1 MKVFKKISKLIA
13 VALVQMLVVVQAFA
27 LDAQTIQN
35 MVTVDAS
42 NNLQCPQHPDIIP
55 YIKNGYSTNQ
65 GDLNLE
71 IQSTQTS
78 ATTKFHIAAGDINTV
93 ESLLTSADQSA
104 GDPNA
109 GVTGQNTEAQN
120 ILDEIAEKNHLSPN
134 YGDAATILA
143 SFIPYFNILLGLIT
157 TIVVLA
163 MSILTALDLCY
174 IAIPAMRNFM
184 SDKAA
189 EGNTV
194 VAKKDGNGGVKLR
207 FISDEAQYAVEQA
220 ANNQGSSPWG
230 MYFKSRI
237 LSYIFLAVAM
247 VILLTGNITII
258 TDLIVKLVSGIMSVL
273 QGLT

>member
-13 VALVQMLVVVQAFA
+13 VTLVQMLVVVQAFA

-134 YGDAATILA
+134 YGDAANILA
-143 SFIPYFNILLGLIT
+143 PFVPYFNILLGLIT

-189 EGNTV
+189 EGNTAV
-194 VAKKDGNGGVKLR
+194 VKKDGNGGVKLR

>member
-1 MKVFKKISKLIA
+1 
-13 VALVQMLVVVQAFA
+13 MLVVVQAFA

-55 YIKNGYSTNQ
+55 YIKNGYSTTQ

-78 ATTKFHIAAGDINTV
+78 ATTKFHIAAADINTV

-134 YGDAATILA
+134 YGDAANILA
-143 SFIPYFNILLGLIT
+143 PFVPYFNILLGLIT

-189 EGNTV
+189 EGNTA